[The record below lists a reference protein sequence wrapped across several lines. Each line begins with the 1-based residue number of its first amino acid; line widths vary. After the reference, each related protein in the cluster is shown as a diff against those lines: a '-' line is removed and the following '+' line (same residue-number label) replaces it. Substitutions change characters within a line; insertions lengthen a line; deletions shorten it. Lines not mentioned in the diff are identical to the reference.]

1 MVGSLPLLLAD
12 GDAEVAGEG
21 PGGGRGW
28 DSVVTRNLFL
38 SLRHDLVWE
47 MMLKVLSFK
56 CSNSHRDCP
65 VRSKSCEE
73 LPSRTRDR

>member
-28 DSVVTRNLFL
+28 DSVVARNLFL
-38 SLRHDLVWE
+38 SLRHDLV
-47 MMLKVLSFK
+47 
-56 CSNSHRDCP
+56 
-65 VRSKSCEE
+65 
-73 LPSRTRDR
+73 